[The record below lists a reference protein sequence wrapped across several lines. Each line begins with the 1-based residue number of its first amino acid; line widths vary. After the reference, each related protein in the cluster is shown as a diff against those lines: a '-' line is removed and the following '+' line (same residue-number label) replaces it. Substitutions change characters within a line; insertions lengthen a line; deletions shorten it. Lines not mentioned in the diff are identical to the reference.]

1 MRLRR
6 LLALAGGAVALAAA
20 TAAAQPRDYVIDAW
34 SPDRGLPTSFV
45 TSIAQTPDGYLWVG
59 TQNGLLRF
67 DGVRFVTFD
76 PDNTPALAH
85 ARVEHLFVDAAG
97 TPWANTYDGS
107 LTSIRDG
114 VFRHEWTG
122 SGPVDFEAFLAPSRD
137 GEAAFVLDRGGVIHR
152 GRDRGA
158 PWQVWRPPGGALP
171 LFTDDADGA
180 LWVRGVDERLWRL
193 RDGRFTEVPRQ
204 GLTGTTIRVLARDA
218 GGRVWVGTD
227 AEIAVFTGGRFEV
240 MTPANGEP
248 RLDVSTMRFA
258 ADGSLWVV
266 ANGRVRQARGRTWVW
281 SDDGSHGLSGPS
293 VRLHEDRQGGVWCWH
308 NGKGVLH
315 VRADG
320 RSRWLTDAE
329 GLPGTRVRDLLEDRE
344 GNIWLAIERGG
355 LARVRD
361 AWFEV
366 HTVAGQSDLA
376 VSSIAEARDGSL
388 WIGSLG
394 GGVERRRHGI
404 ATQLALPRATA
415 GGFVFSVQPDAGG
428 RIWLSADQEDLFYV
442 DGDRIRR
449 APVQVHGI
457 KTMLADADGGLW
469 LGTKSGLSRL
479 DRGRLHVF
487 GPEDGFERRD
497 VRALAR
503 GPDGAIWIGTGD
515 GTIYRHRAGDPTLA
529 RFTPPGAK
537 PVQTIWSLDVDAAGT
552 VWAGTFRGGLLRL
565 RDGQFTRY
573 TTERGLPSNIV
584 CQVIEDDAGQMWL
597 GSANGIVRVAK
608 AALEASP
615 AAGLLPVVRYGRSD
629 GLPTLEC
636 SGNYQ
641 PSAARTRDG
650 RLWFATPRG
659 LVSVNPHAAAVT
671 RTPPLV
677 VLEDVLVDQR
687 PVSIAAPAASL
698 AAGTG
703 PGGSDAAPGAL
714 RIPPGQHRL
723 EFHYTGLTFATPD
736 QVRFRYRIDGLESD
750 WVDAGTQRVAHYG
763 YVPPGRYRFRVSA
776 SHGDGRWSTR
786 EASLA
791 FVVLPRFYERRAVQ
805 GTFAVGALVVVGLI
819 VRVVST
825 RRLRRR
831 VERLEML
838 RAVDRDRDRIARDIH
853 DDLGAGLTQIT
864 LLSEIARREPPED
877 VTGPLGQISET
888 ARELTRAM
896 DEIVWAVN
904 PRHDSLD
911 ALVTYICQFAQ
922 EYLTIA
928 GVQCRLDVPSSL
940 TPHALT
946 ADVRHSLFLAVKE
959 ALNNIAKH
967 ARARVVWIRLVERE
981 RGFRLTIEDDGVG
994 FDEDAVLAHAAAARA
1009 TPGRPNAG
1017 QGLRN
1022 LRERLASIGGRCDV
1036 TSAPGRGTQVSLEM
1050 DLS

>member
-6 LLALAGGAVALAAA
+6 LFALAGIAVALAAA
-20 TAAAQPRDYVIDAW
+20 PAVGQPRDYVIDTW

-45 TSIAQTPDGYLWVG
+45 TSIAQTRDGYIWVG

-85 ARVEHLFVDAAG
+85 ARVEHLFVDDAG
-97 TPWANTYDGS
+97 TLWANTYDGS

-114 VFRHEWTG
+114 VFRREWKG
-122 SGPVDFEAFLAPSRD
+122 NGPDFEAFIAPSRD
-137 GEAAFVLDRGGVIHR
+137 GEPAFVLDRGAVIHR
-152 GRDRGA
+152 GPNDA
-158 PWQVWRPPGGALP
+158 PWHVWRPPGGALP
-171 LFTDDADGA
+171 LFADDGDGA
-180 LWVRGVDERLWRL
+180 LWIRGVDERLWRL
-193 RDGRFTEVPRQ
+193 RDGAFTEVSRQ

-218 GGRVWVGTD
+218 DGRIWVGTD
-227 AEIAVFTGGRFEV
+227 AEIAIFRDGRFEA

-248 RLDVSTMRFA
+248 RLDVWTMRFA
-258 ADGSLWVV
+258 RDGSLWVV
-266 ANGRVRQARGRTWVW
+266 ANGRVRQARGRSWVW
-281 SDDGSHGLSGPS
+281 SDGGDHGLIGPS
-293 VRLHEDRQGGVWCWH
+293 VRLREDRNGGLWCWH

-320 RSRWLTDAE
+320 RSRWLTDAD
-329 GLPGTRVRDLLEDRE
+329 GLPGNRVRDLLEDRE

-355 LARVRD
+355 LARLRD

-366 HTVAGQSDLA
+366 QTVAGQSDVA

-394 GGVERRRHGI
+394 GGVERRRHGT
-404 ATQLALPRATA
+404 ATHLALPQATA
-415 GGFVFSVQPDAGG
+415 GGFVFSVQPDATG
-428 RIWLSADQEDLFYV
+428 RVWLSADQEDLFYV
-442 DGDRIRR
+442 EGDQIRR

-457 KTMLADADGGLW
+457 KTMLADTDGGLW
-469 LGTKSGLSRL
+469 LGTKGGLSRL
-479 DRGRLHVF
+479 DRGELHVF

-515 GTIYRHRAGDPTLA
+515 GTIYRHRAGERTLT
-529 RFTPPGAK
+529 RFTPPDAK
-537 PVQTIWSLDVDAAGT
+537 PVHAVWSLHVDADGT
-552 VWAGTFRGGLLRL
+552 LWAGTFRGGLLRL
-565 RDGQFTRY
+565 RDGRFTRY
-573 TTERGLPSNIV
+573 TTDRGLPSNIV

-608 AALEASP
+608 AALDATP
-615 AAGLLPVVRYGRSD
+615 AAGPLPVVRFGRSD

-650 RLWFATPRG
+650 RLWFATPKG

-677 VLEDVLVDQR
+677 VLEDVLLDQR
-687 PVSIAAPAASL
+687 PVTIDPPATAL
-698 AAGTG
+698 AAGAG
-703 PGGSDAAPGAL
+703 PGGAASGAAPEL
-714 RIPPGQHRL
+714 RITPGQHRL
-723 EFHYTGLTFATPD
+723 EFRYTGLTFATPD
-736 QVRFRYRIDGLESD
+736 QVRFRYRIDGLETD
-750 WVDAGTQRVAHYG
+750 WVEAGTQRVAHYG
-763 YVPPGRYRFRVSA
+763 YLPPGHYRFRVTA
-776 SHGDGRWSTR
+776 SHGDGHWSPR

-791 FVVLPRFYERRAVQ
+791 FVVLPHFYEVRAVQ
-805 GTFAVGALVVVGLI
+805 AAFAVGALVVVGLI

-831 VERLEML
+831 VERLEMQ
-838 RAVDRDRDRIARDIH
+838 RAVERDRDRIARDIH

-877 VTGPLGQISET
+877 VTGHLGQISET

-896 DEIVWAVN
+896 DEIVWAIN

-911 ALVTYICQFAQ
+911 GLVTYICQFAQ
-922 EYLTIA
+922 EYLTVA

-946 ADVRHSLFLAVKE
+946 ADTRHSLFLAVKE
-959 ALNNIAKH
+959 ALNNIVKH
-967 ARARVVWIRLVERE
+967 ARAHVVWIRLVECE

-994 FDEDAVLAHAAAARA
+994 FAPDAVLAAAVAGRA
-1009 TPGRPNAG
+1009 TPDRVNAG

-1022 LRERLASIGGRCDV
+1022 LHDRLASIGGGCHV
-1036 TSAPGRGTQVSLEM
+1036 TSQPGRGTQVALEVE
-1050 DLS
+1050 LR